1 MNDQSRRAPPVE
13 LSAGQADALR
23 FLWAWVLV
31 RARAAAREA
40 GASRAAIDA
49 TIAES
54 SRLLGGSADNRQDLF
69 DQGGDGDPVPEQ
81 G

>member
-23 FLWAWVLV
+23 FLLESELRTALG
-31 RARAAAREA
+31 AAREA

-69 DQGGDGDPVPEQ
+69 DQGGDGEPVPEQ

>member
-23 FLWAWVLV
+23 FLLESELRMALG
-31 RARAAAREA
+31 AAREA

-54 SRLLGGSADNRQDLF
+54 SRLLGGSADDRQNLF

>member
-13 LSAGQADALR
+13 LGAGQAAALR
-23 FLWAWVLV
+23 FLLESAL
-31 RARAAAREA
+31 RAALGAAREA

-49 TIAES
+49 TIAERG
-54 SRLLGGSADNRQDLF
+54 RLLGGSADDRQDLF
-69 DQGGDGDPVPEQ
+69 DQCGEGGPVPEP